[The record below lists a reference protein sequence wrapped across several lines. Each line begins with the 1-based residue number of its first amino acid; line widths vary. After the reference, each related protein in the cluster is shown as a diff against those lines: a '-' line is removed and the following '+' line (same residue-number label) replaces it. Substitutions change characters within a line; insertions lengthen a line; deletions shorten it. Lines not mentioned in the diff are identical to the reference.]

1 VFILASCSSIVKS
14 KAQIGNFEVE
24 IADFDSTGNKLCK
37 VTGKTQDS
45 ALWIQRYSI
54 QYEGA
59 VVFVIIEKIASL
71 DKSVKR
77 WSFEDMQVIDT
88 ISTIYSPVTSMVI
101 TCDNTFVIIGK

>member
-1 VFILASCSSIVKS
+1 VHSIEKHFDAITALAISLDDTIL
-14 KAQIGNFEVE
+14 
-24 IADFDSTGNKLCK
+24 
-37 VTGKTQDS
+37 VTG
-45 ALWIQRYSI
+45 LWHIFFFFSI
-54 QYEGA
+54 FKLIKNIFS
-59 VVFVIIEKIASL
+59 VFVIIEKIASL